1 MERSLHRTDL
11 APPVGLTMAHAAV
24 SEFDAEA
31 WNPPFLPPQD
41 SPPSIPHFQG
51 FGRSSANWPVQS
63 DVLNF
68 AALSVLD
75 VPAASSLPI
84 NVSFGHNFMRP
95 QDAKITGIRFDV
107 YVTPKQSVQVGI
119 NDVVASAINL
129 LAFAPCLPQQL

>member
-1 MERSLHRTDL
+1 LERSLHRTDL

-84 NVSFGHNFMRP
+84 TFLFGYYFVRP
-95 QDAKITGIRFDV
+95 QDAKLTGIRFEIHVDTNSLMRAM
-107 YVTPKQSVQVGI
+107 YGSIQITFLSALPTPHTWC
-119 NDVVASAINL
+119 
-129 LAFAPCLPQQL
+129 FR